1 MHEGRFYDQ
10 SRLWGRR
17 PEPYQVQVRAD
28 VLQILP
34 PDVRSVLDVGCGDGF
49 ITNALPGRLRVVGL
63 DISPQALAHLR
74 RPAVVGSVLELPF
87 ADRSFDLVMVNDV
100 LEHLPDEAYAR
111 ARRELVRVADRYV
124 LVTVPHA
131 EQLEANVACCADCG
145 ERYHVNWHQRA
156 FTADAMTGLL
166 EAPFHPVEIRLTGDQ
181 TRPPPDPTV
190 GLRHEMSI
198 FRVWAGGVC
207 PRCGSKRQMGY
218 EEQSPALQAMDVC
231 RAERWCAETE
241 AGAAWN
247 NRTEIMGLYA
257 RGTCTVRRSPA
268 PVSCGTASLLEIDF
282 ADRPQVQ
289 SGDFV
294 PGAHW
299 ARWTLPEGAVAGAG
313 GVRRS
318 GDAPDPLPVHA
329 RIPAVG
335 RTGDRIVVELAP
347 EGEGELRLC
356 AVDGLSGV
364 ESLLLTCRPGGEP
377 ARAMAILDAPLRPDR
392 FGLALTLY
400 LRGEI
405 TVRRLAYEPAGRP
418 EPRSAFVA
426 LQAGHNLLSWEH
438 EGIVWSW
445 GLDARSDGRY
455 PMPLPACQLDRP
467 GAAAAPCDAAAILA
481 LLDEQVAGLRRRLAG
496 LHEILEQRE
505 QSREI
510 AEQAHVRLEAR
521 CTDLDRRVNEL
532 LALVE
537 QKDKLA
543 NDQQARCRELSEHL
557 EDTESRREAAEQAY
571 ARLEI
576 RCRELSEHLEDT
588 ESRRE
593 AAERAYAAL
602 QQEHNTALREWGI
615 RTGFKG
621 GLREILQT
629 ARHRIVGPPLP
640 VPQPVFPDPWRP
652 FQAPVP
658 TGRRRVLILSHMFPH
673 PDQPS
678 SGPFVHEQALALAR
692 HADVDVRVLVGRPFW
707 MTTRRPVLLARME
720 AVYRRFHDRCGWVEY
735 KGVPVKYVPYR
746 VFGPFLT
753 HGWSYRAAM
762 CRGIERLHEEFPFE
776 LVHAHTAYT
785 DGSAG
790 LAIARRFDVPL
801 VITEHTGPFTILTRN
816 PVVRFWALRAMNGAS
831 RILGVSRAQ
840 CDAVGQYLNP
850 RLRGR
855 LEVMPNVV
863 DVELF
868 HRPAAWN
875 PDPQA
880 PRILFAGYFVPIKRL
895 EHLLE
900 AFARLSVEI
909 PAARLRLV
917 GGGENPGQ
925 EEDLRGQ
932 IAARGLGDRVEV
944 FGYQPREALAYMMR
958 EWADMLVLSSQAE
971 TFGCV
976 LIEALACGKP
986 VVSTRCGGP
995 EDIIT
1000 ADFLGRLADNQDP
1013 ADLAR
1018 AMGEVA
1024 GNLAAFEPARIRRH
1038 AVETFGFAAVARRIA
1053 ALYDE
1058 ILGGP

>member
-10 SRLWGRR
+10 SQLWGGR

-34 PDVRSVLDVGCGDGF
+34 PDVRSVLDVGCGDGL

-74 RPAVVGSVLELPF
+74 RPAVVGSVVELPF
-87 ADRSFDLVMVNDV
+87 ADRSFDLVMANDV

-131 EQLEANVACCADCG
+131 EQLEANVARCADCG
-145 ERYHVNWHQRA
+145 QRYHVNWHQRA

-181 TRPPPDPTV
+181 TRPPSDPTV
-190 GLRHEMSI
+190 PLRHEAGI

-207 PRCGSKRQMGY
+207 PRCGSKRQV
-218 EEQSPALQAMDVC
+218 EHDEQSPARQAMDVR
-231 RAERWCAETE
+231 RAEWWCAETE

-257 RGTCTVRRSPA
+257 RRTCAVRRPPA

-282 ADRPQVQ
+282 ANRLQIQ
-289 SGDFV
+289 NGDFV
-294 PGAHW
+294 PGARW
-299 ARWTLPEGAVAGAG
+299 ARWTLPDGAVAGAG

-318 GDAPDPLPVHA
+318 GEASDPLAIYA
-329 RIPAVG
+329 RIPVMG

-364 ESLLLTCRPGGEP
+364 ESLLLTCRPGDEP

-400 LRGEI
+400 LRGQV
-405 TVRRLAYEPAGRP
+405 TVRRLAYEPAGRAV
-418 EPRSAFVA
+418 PRSEFVA
-426 LQAGHNLLSWEH
+426 LKAGHNLLAWEH

-467 GAAAAPCDAAAILA
+467 SAAPARCDVAAILA
-481 LLDEQVAGLRRRLAG
+481 LLDEQAAGLRRRLAG
-496 LHEILEQRE
+496 LHELLEQRE
-505 QSREI
+505 RSREA
-510 AEQAHVRLEAR
+510 AEQAYARLEAR
-521 CTDLDRRVNEL
+521 CTDLDRRVNDL

-537 QKDKLA
+537 QKEKLA
-543 NDQQARCRELSEHL
+543 NDQQARCREL
-557 EDTESRREAAEQAY
+557 AE
-571 ARLEI
+571 R
-576 RCRELSEHLEDT
+576 LEDT

-602 QQEHNTALREWGI
+602 QQEHNTALGEWRI

-621 GLREILQT
+621 GLREILRT

-652 FQAPVP
+652 VQAPAP
-658 TGRRRVLILSHMFPH
+658 TRRRRVLILSHMFPH

-790 LAIARRFDVPL
+790 LAIARRFHVPL
-801 VITEHTGPFTILTRN
+801 VITEHTGPFTVLTRN
-816 PVVRFWALRAMNGAS
+816 WVVRFWTLRAMKGAS

-840 CDAVGQYLNP
+840 CEAVGQYLNP

-863 DVELF
+863 DVSLF
-868 HRPAAWN
+868 HPPAAWH

-925 EEDLRGQ
+925 EEDLRGR
-932 IAARGLGDRVEV
+932 IAAGGLGDRVEV
-944 FGYQPREALAYMMR
+944 FGYQPREALAHMMR

-1000 ADFLGRLADNQDP
+1000 ADFLGRLADNEDP
-1013 ADLAR
+1013 GDLAR

-1024 GNLAAFEPARIRRH
+1024 RNLPAFDPARIRRH

-1058 ILGGP
+1058 ILGAS